1 MKKSIFTLV
10 LAIAYLSIFAAPAT
24 NDNNIEFVLTDDGIT
39 FVKNLRHGINNN
51 LTAKNDAG
59 EKITYSLDE
68 VKAYR
73 KDGKEF
79 HCKYVVEEGS
89 QIVRKTFLQIIYT
102 RAGYSFYKRLKRVKE
117 NSNIKDY
124 FVYKNEAQEY
134 QLNKDNYKVILSFFF
149 PNFNLLYSV

>member
-10 LAIAYLSIFAAPAT
+10 LVIAYLSIFAAPTT
-24 NDNNIEFVLTDDGIT
+24 NNNDIEFVLTEDGIT
-39 FVKNLRHGINNN
+39 FVTKLRHSINNN

-59 EKITYSLDE
+59 EKIVFNMDE

-89 QIVRKTFLQIIYT
+89 QVVRKTFLQKIYT
-102 RAGYSFYKRLKRVKE
+102 RAGYSIYKRAKRMNE
-117 NSNIKDY
+117 SSDIEDY
-124 FVYKNEAQEY
+124 FVYKNETQEY
-134 QLNKDNYKVILSFFF
+134 QLNKRNYKTILSFFF
-149 PNFNLLYSV
+149 PNFNLLYSK